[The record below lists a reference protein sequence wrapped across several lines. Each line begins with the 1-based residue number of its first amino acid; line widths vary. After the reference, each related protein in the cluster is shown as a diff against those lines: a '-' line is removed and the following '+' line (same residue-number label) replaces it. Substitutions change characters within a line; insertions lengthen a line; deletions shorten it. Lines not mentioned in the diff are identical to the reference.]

1 MTAPA
6 PGSVRPL
13 KRTARDTRGKLLLL
27 ADDIGRVYG
36 DGAREMTALLREVDT
51 RLQQV
56 VALLD
61 DDSGTYTPEQ
71 VAARKEARAEEQQ
84 REDDLL
90 VSADI
95 HPQSHEHRLGIG
107 GSRPGSAA

>member
-71 VAARKEARAEEQQ
+71 VAARKEARVEERRREAAYQHELRCQQ
-84 REDDLL
+84 EEFDMHMGD
-90 VSADI
+90 
-95 HPQSHEHRLGIG
+95 
-107 GSRPGSAA
+107 GSFGRGF